1 MTGSQTLLIYSSP
14 PCLVLLSVA
23 PYFNIKIDIQYS
35 VSRNLNSQK
44 INKIV
49 LALRLMSD
57 GSRAVFVYFQM
68 RMFREGEVLIGQSIV
83 VRYEVKNQT
92 EAC

>member
-1 MTGSQTLLIYSSP
+1 M
-14 PCLVLLSVA
+14 LLSVA
-23 PYFNIKIDIQYS
+23 PYFNIKFDIQYS

-49 LALRLMSD
+49 LALRLMAD

-68 RMFREGEVLIGQSIV
+68 GMLREGEVLIGQSIL

-92 EAC
+92 EACEGPQEDAH